1 MSSDSAR
8 RTAELYRSMADREVH
23 GISPIYE
30 SLCRAVAADPA
41 VCQLI
46 SDLPVAKRQ
55 PNLLLAVVRLLDGPI
70 ESPKQFLAFVTENWA
85 EASALVL
92 THSTQTNEPGRCAVL
107 LPGLSA
113 FASPLALIEVGA
125 SAGLCLFPDRYR
137 YRYRTRAEAEHCVGA
152 GPVELVCDVDGP
164 VPLPDRLPDIR
175 WRAGLDLNPLDA
187 ASDTDCDWLRA
198 LVWPEQRD
206 RLDRL
211 SSALSMVAAERPRI
225 DTAHAI
231 DGLANLVG
239 AASTG
244 CTVVV
249 FHSAVLAYLAAD
261 ERSRFTDMLQELRRR
276 AAVEWISNEGAGV
289 VPGTDVIDRSD
300 GRFVLSHNGSPIALT
315 GPHGQSL
322 TWLTR

>member
-107 LPGLSA
+107 LPVLSA

-198 LVWPEQRD
+198 LVWPEQTGPPGPF
-206 RLDRL
+206 
-211 SSALSMVAAERPRI
+211 VERVE
-225 DTAHAI
+225 H
-231 DGLANLVG
+231 
-239 AASTG
+239 
-244 CTVVV
+244 
-249 FHSAVLAYLAAD
+249 H
-261 ERSRFTDMLQELRRR
+261 RRR
-276 AAVEWISNEGAGV
+276 AAADRHRTCDRWARQPGRSRTDRLHRRSFPLCGLGLPRCRRTQPIHRHDAG
-289 VPGTDVIDRSD
+289 
-300 GRFVLSHNGSPIALT
+300 IAPQCCGGMDLER
-315 GPHGQSL
+315 GCRRRP
-322 TWLTR
+322 RN